1 MCFPLSVFLYAKG
14 AEQMEKEKLLRFEE
28 LEKKISPKERRF
40 IEELEVDGC
49 KADAA
54 LRAGYGKTRDG
65 GENRRSAAT
74 QASRILARE
83 DVAEYRAL
91 RATLIYEEL
100 GLSANTIMSEAA
112 KVYRRCMTKE
122 PVLEWNSE
130 TKEWEE
136 SGEWRFDS
144 KGALRALE
152 LMGEHLGIGKKDNDP
167 GEHEVNVNINV
178 VDKVG
183 GKEKNTV

>member
-1 MCFPLSVFLYAKG
+1 MD
-14 AEQMEKEKLLRFEE
+14 KEKLLRLSE

-40 IEELEVDGC
+40 IEELEVDGS

-83 DVAEYRAL
+83 EVAEYRAL
-91 RATLIYEEL
+91 RAVLIYEEL
-100 GLSANTIMSEAA
+100 GLSANSIMSETAE
-112 KVYRRCMTKE
+112 VYRKCMSKE
-122 PVLEWNSE
+122 PVLEWNPE
-130 TKEWEE
+130 TREWEHR
-136 SGEWRFDS
+136 GQWKFDS

-152 LMGEHLGIGKKDNDP
+152 LMGEHLGIYKDDKDQ

-178 VDKVG
+178 VDKI
-183 GKEKNTV
+183 EKT

>member
-1 MCFPLSVFLYAKG
+1 
-14 AEQMEKEKLLRFEE
+14 MEREKLLRLSE

-40 IEELEVDGC
+40 IEELEVDGN

-54 LRAGYGKTRDG
+54 LRAGYGKARDG

-91 RATLIYEEL
+91 RAVLTYEEL
-100 GLSANTIMSEAA
+100 GLSAHSIMSETAE
-112 KVYRRCMTKE
+112 VYRKCMAKE
-122 PVLEWNSE
+122 PVLEWNPD
-130 TKEWEE
+130 TREWEQ
-136 SGEWRFDS
+136 SGEWKFDS
-144 KGALRALE
+144 KGALKALE
-152 LMGEHLGIGKKDNDP
+152 LMGEHLGIYQNDKDQ
-167 GEHEVNVNINV
+167 GECELNVNINV

-183 GKEKNTV
+183 KKEETV